1 MTAERLPWIC
11 EDPASLRL
19 LEIARKAAAATAT
32 LLITGESGAGKN
44 YLSRL
49 IHELSPRCD
58 APFLKVDCANLP
70 PELVESELFGHERG
84 AFTGAVDRK
93 AGSFELAGNGTL
105 VLDEVVALPLR
116 AQSKILRVLQEQRFE
131 RQGGTET
138 VGANSRVVALTS
150 ADLEAA
156 ITAGR
161 FREDLFFRLKLQA
174 IHVPPLR
181 ERVADIVPLA
191 DFLLASLRTIHGHP
205 GAQLSDSSKRMLA
218 AYSWPG
224 NIRELRDA
232 LQRALMLSRKD
243 ALEPDIFPEY
253 VVSAA
258 STRTMPLR
266 SLEDV
271 EKEVI
276 AGTLEAL
283 NHRISQTAEILGISR
298 KTLLEKR
305 KKYGLK

>member
-32 LLITGESGAGKN
+32 LLITGESGAGKD
-44 YLSRL
+44 YLSHL

-58 APFLKVDCANLP
+58 APFLKIDCASLP
-70 PELVESELFGHERG
+70 PDLVESELFGHERG
-84 AFTGAVDRK
+84 ALTGAADRK
-93 AGSFELAGNGTL
+93 AGSFELVGKGTL
-105 VLDEVVALPLR
+105 VLDEVAALSLR
-116 AQSKILRVLQEQRFE
+116 TQSRLLHVLQEQRLE

-138 VGANSRVVALTS
+138 IGANARVIALTS

-181 ERVADIVPLA
+181 ERTADIVPLA

-205 GAQLSDSSKRMLA
+205 GAQLSDLSKRMLA
-218 AYSWPG
+218 AYPWPG
-224 NIRELRDA
+224 NIRELRDV
-232 LQRALMLSRKD
+232 LQRALILSRKD

-253 VVSAA
+253 VISAA
-258 STRTMPLR
+258 STRTAPLR

-283 NHRISQTAEILGISR
+283 NHRISQSAEILGISR